1 MHQRML
7 RHIAHSSVM
16 VMTTAVLYLLIF
28 VLMLAASYDHA
39 WTGLNPGSS
48 LYAVHRTILPNWC

>member
-1 MHQRML
+1 MMHQRML

-28 VLMLAASYDHA
+28 VLMLPASYDHA
-39 WTGLNPGSS
+39 
-48 LYAVHRTILPNWC
+48 